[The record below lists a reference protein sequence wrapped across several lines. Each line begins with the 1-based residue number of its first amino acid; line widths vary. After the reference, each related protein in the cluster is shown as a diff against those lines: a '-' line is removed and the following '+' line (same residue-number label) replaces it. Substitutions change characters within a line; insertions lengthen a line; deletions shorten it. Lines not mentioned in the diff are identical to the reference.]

1 MNSARAA
8 FVSVAILLACPGVR
22 SDEVKRATIWKVSD
36 ADSTV
41 YLAGSV
47 HLLRP
52 EDLPI
57 PAAFEEAY
65 AESEEIVFEIDM
77 REMSTPE
84 AAERMQRLTSLP
96 EGESLSDHF
105 SEETI
110 QLLRAYLK
118 TNRKPAG
125 LFDRSRPSSVLLM
138 LSALE
143 AVRHGARPELGLE
156 STFFKKC
163 REDEKPSAGLESI
176 EFQIALLDAF
186 DDSEIEK
193 MVREELERVDES
205 GDNFNEIVMAW
216 REGDGE
222 KLAGLLE
229 KEETFTP
236 ELREILLTKRNRSWI
251 PKIEEALAKDHDFF
265 FLVGSA
271 HLVGEGSVVTFLR
284 EKGLE
289 VMQVESPKSED
300 PENQKD
306 E

>member
-1 MNSARAA
+1 MNPARAA
-8 FVSVAILLACPGVR
+8 FSFIGLILACTSVR
-22 SDEVKRATIWKVSD
+22 SEEVKRATIWKVSD

-84 AAERMQRLTSLP
+84 AAEKMQRLTTLP
-96 EGESLSDHF
+96 EGESLADHF
-105 SEETI
+105 GEETI
-110 QLLRAYLK
+110 KLLRNYLE
-118 TNRKPAG
+118 TNRKPVG

-138 LSALE
+138 MSALE

-163 REDEKPSAGLESI
+163 REDEKPSSGLESI
-176 EFQIALLDAF
+176 EFQISLLDAF
-186 DDSEIEK
+186 EDSEIEK
-193 MVREELERVDES
+193 MVREELERVNES
-205 GDNFNEIVMAW
+205 GENFDRIVTAW

-222 KLAGLLE
+222 QLAGLLE

-251 PKIEEALAKDHDFF
+251 PKIEEALGKDRDFF

-289 VMQVESPKSED
+289 VVQVESPKVKD
-300 PENQKD
+300 PEDQEN